1 MEENRH
7 SNKFKK
13 NNEPKKE
20 KKIKNLEAYKKPK
33 YKNKFEED

>member
-13 NNEPKKE
+13 RNEPIKE
-20 KKIKNLEAYKKPK
+20 KKSKNLEAHKKPK